1 VRDAQGNLYGTTSNG
16 GVNGWGTVFEVD
28 ATGKE
33 TVLHLFKGSDGY
45 GPNGGLVLDAQG
57 NLYGTTFAGGVH
69 YGTVFKLDTTLMKT
83 VLYSFTGNGG
93 DGEYPVAGLVR
104 DFTAVPHGT
113 LGYLTVWPSDQT
125 QPVVSTLNAPT
136 GQVTANAAIV
146 PAALNNGDISAFVTN
161 DSDLVIDVNGYF
173 APAGSGGLSLYPMS
187 PCRVSDTRNTSGAFS
202 GELTVDVAGSPCA
215 VPLTAQAYVVN
226 ATVVPPALLGYLSL
240 WTDGQMQPLVST
252 LNSLDGSV
260 TSNMAIVP
268 TTNGSIDAF
277 TTNPTDLILDISSY
291 FAP

>member
-1 VRDAQGNLYGTTSNG
+1 MRPVRRPC
-16 GVNGWGTVFEVD
+16 W
-28 ATGKE
+28 
-33 TVLHLFKGSDGY
+33 HLFKGSDGY